1 MPAVTYRTFKQA
13 LSLSKTRRKRATKR
27 SRSRRRTQRYT
38 KQKGGMTIPYTSN
51 LSPNAS
57 VTKKDLDA
65 DIEDPYTLTSAYDSK
80 MEEGV

>member
-1 MPAVTYRTFKQA
+1 
-13 LSLSKTRRKRATKR
+13 
-27 SRSRRRTQRYT
+27 
-38 KQKGGMTIPYTSN
+38 MTIPYTSN